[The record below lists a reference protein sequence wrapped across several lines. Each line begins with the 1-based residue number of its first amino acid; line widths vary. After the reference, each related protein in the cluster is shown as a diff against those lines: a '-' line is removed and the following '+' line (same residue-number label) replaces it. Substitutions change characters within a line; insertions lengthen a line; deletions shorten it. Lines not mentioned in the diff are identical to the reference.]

1 MRLLASELG
10 WDSSM
15 YWSRILQF
23 MCNLKG
29 TICNNKY
36 NKKSQIVKYIQ
47 ISIQTLYLEVH
58 LDVPQTTIGL
68 QYFDRMDAYSLHW
81 FFGGAE
87 NRNRIRL
94 DSVLQTSI
102 SSYNSWWFTLILLRQ
117 KGKKNSIRPTVVSK
131 LMLPQM
137 HKGAEKIWFLPIGQS
152 TFTLGLSKWMLGS

>member
-15 YWSRILQF
+15 YWSWILQF
-23 MCNLKG
+23 MRNLKG

-36 NKKSQIVKYIQ
+36 NKKNPIFKYKQ

-58 LDVPQTTIGL
+58 LDVPQTTIRL
-68 QYFDRMDAYSLHW
+68 QYVDRMDAYSLHW
-81 FFGGAE
+81 VFGGAE

-117 KGKKNSIRPTVVSK
+117 MGKKNSIRPTVVPK

-137 HKGAEKIWFLPIGQS
+137 HKGAEKIWFLPISQS